1 MTLTDKTYSC
11 LQRGLLIFIHSKWRA
26 QNDIYKGGVDIQG
39 FQPLPTCFPSLL
51 SVVWSSSVK
60 LFMLSPSLRGVSCS
74 FWLTRRVTNRK
85 RLIRGNLRVCWDRVP
100 RTSNTEYKH
109 PGSTLFWE
117 LYELIQGKWFPA
129 RSQIWTQ
136 LRQTLHTFSSVSFA
150 PFETLGPHS
159 GFKLPV

>member
-1 MTLTDKTYSC
+1 MVPSKTW
-11 LQRGLLIFIHSKWRA
+11 G
-26 QNDIYKGGVDIQG
+26 
-39 FQPLPTCFPSLL
+39 SLL
-51 SVVWSSSVK
+51 SPGALGRMHFLAAVGIVDFQDHKEIASLTLGLILKVPFIWSG
-60 LFMLSPSLRGVSCS
+60 LPHIAS